1 MCILLI
7 YLNLIINKI
16 LRFLSTIVEILS
28 HFLFLVVEN
37 VIIFIEDISLHNILQ
52 NKKRKGEIFMKLGQT
67 KMKERECTINDYQKF
82 SIDMIQKIDNVNS
95 LKMIYEFVMKYFLIK
110 GRQEGRV

>member
-1 MCILLI
+1 
-7 YLNLIINKI
+7 
-16 LRFLSTIVEILS
+16 
-28 HFLFLVVEN
+28 
-37 VIIFIEDISLHNILQ
+37 
-52 NKKRKGEIFMKLGQT
+52 MKLGQT